1 MPERKPYK
9 MTENKMRLLEQM
21 LRDGYPRTTIADALG
36 IHRSHLYRM
45 IALIERDAGARGAK

>member
-9 MTENKMRLLEQM
+9 MTEQKMKLLRQM
-21 LRDGYPRTTIADALG
+21 LRDDYPRTVIADALG

-45 IALIERDAGARGAK
+45 IAQMEQEDSRR